1 MNIYAA
7 HPQWGPEIPCAWMA
21 LHIQGLDRCSKVCK
35 RTDKRCHWV
44 NNNMHN
50 SAAYIIH
57 HIFWLI
63 MRKWKM
69 GRKTISSDG
78 VIKFVIFDS
87 KHQLFVNISI
97 LRSHIKNSLKDFN
110 TIRRSTIW
118 TPAIKTKCPSKNL
131 DFIASSKVPS
141 SRQRQRK
148 RVDFL
153 VVQHTAGVIVL
164 ESAQRNVTIPGTGC
178 ASAWAVV

>member
-7 HPQWGPEIPCAWMA
+7 HPRWRPEISSAWMA
-21 LHIQGLDRCSKVCK
+21 LHIQGLDRCSKICK

-44 NNNMHN
+44 GNNIHN

-69 GRKTISSDG
+69 GRETIRSDR

-97 LRSHIKNSLKDFN
+97 LRSLIKTVSRTSARYAKVQFEHL
-110 TIRRSTIW
+110 RE
-118 TPAIKTKCPSKNL
+118 KTKCPSKNS
-131 DFIASSKVPS
+131 DFRFFSHLQKYRARGNGSEN
-141 SRQRQRK
+141 
-148 RVDFL
+148 
-153 VVQHTAGVIVL
+153 G
-164 ESAQRNVTIPGTGC
+164 
-178 ASAWAVV
+178 